1 MSYRYNAI
9 AITLHWV
16 IAACILINLGFGW
29 WMGDALNDEAT
40 QNLATN
46 VFQWHKSLGLLI
58 LVLSL
63 LRLGW
68 RLLHP
73 APPLPEATGR
83 WEQLVARLTHIAF
96 YGLMIGIPLS
106 GWLYV
111 STQWR
116 GDNPLNVPTVWFGL
130 FEVPHLLALNTL
142 PPETRE
148 LLASWILPTHETL
161 SWVFALLL
169 VLHIGAAL
177 RHHFLLKDAVLT
189 HMIPALAKISPQK
202 YQAKTRPLAAAA
214 TTLSLAGLLAIG
226 LSISGEAPEQN
237 ASSAEQALAEL
248 SADFPTGLPHWQLLP
263 DESHIHFSGTHAGKT
278 FKGEFTRWQAE
289 LGFDKATGTPAI
301 AVVIDT
307 ASATD
312 GVPMH
317 DRTLPQEEWFNAST
331 YPFATYTA
339 ITADALSDNRYALPG
354 TLTIKQHRIAMA
366 PLTLEQTGDTLRIYG
381 ELKIDRADMDMG
393 MESDPK
399 GEWVSR
405 EIRIQVNALA
415 TRLSP

>member
-1 MSYRYNAI
+1 
-9 AITLHWV
+9 
-16 IAACILINLGFGW
+16 
-29 WMGDALNDEAT
+29 
-40 QNLATN
+40 
-46 VFQWHKSLGLLI
+46 
-58 LVLSL
+58 
-63 LRLGW
+63 
-68 RLLHP
+68 
-73 APPLPEATGR
+73 
-83 WEQLVARLTHIAF
+83 
-96 YGLMIGIPLS
+96 
-106 GWLYV
+106 
-111 STQWR
+111 
-116 GDNPLNVPTVWFGL
+116 
-130 FEVPHLLALNTL
+130 
-142 PPETRE
+142 
-148 LLASWILPTHETL
+148 
-161 SWVFALLL
+161 